1 MKRLLCAAL
10 LLSLLLTSLAVP
22 ASASA
27 GTVSDEVIE
36 QVIGAL
42 GIMTGDEKGNLN
54 LSSNVTRA
62 EFARM
67 LVAASSYKDKVS
79 AVSNSSPF
87 RDVPYTHWAA
97 AYIKTAV
104 EQGWLTGYLDGTYHP
119 DQTITL
125 EEADTGVLKLL
136 GYSTSDFSGAYPY
149 AQLSLA
155 SSLGLNDR
163 ISATQGGTMT
173 RQNMMYLFYNLLSA
187 DTKEGTLYLEDL
199 GYQQDADGNI
209 DYLSVITDNLDGPYV
224 VESSLSALGLPTDAA
239 AVYRNGYV
247 SSVDAISKYDVV
259 YYSSGLNTTWAYAN
273 AVTGI
278 YQSASPSTSSPTSVT
293 VSGNTYTLGTS
304 EATLSLSSLGSLNIG
319 DMITLLL
326 GKEGE
331 VVMALPADTYAS
343 DIYGVV
349 TQVSYQTY
357 ANAVGNSSA
366 ARTLTVLATDGQSYL
381 IPCSST
387 SYDEEDLVQ
396 VSFSGNTAAVSS
408 LKSKSLSGS
417 YSAGAI
423 GNKALASDVRILD
436 VRDGDGVRIYASRL
450 LRAVLDSSDVR
461 FYAENSA
468 GEITDLILRDF
479 TGDLYEYGIITSVS
493 ETSNDMSLSGTYK
506 YLVNGE
512 TQTLTTNNKTLGA
525 SYGPARLN
533 IEDGQL
539 SSVRA
544 LSQIKNP
551 TSISVLGISN
561 EDGTWYFS
569 ESCSVYLQQNGSYS
583 LLSLTE
589 LQNNFSSYNV
599 KAYYDASPKDG
610 GRIRIIVATVKN

>member
-1 MKRLLCAAL
+1 MKRLLSAVLSAAIL
-10 LLSLLLTSLAVP
+10 CTLFAVP
-22 ASASA
+22 ASASSQA
-27 GTVSDEVIE
+27 VSDEVIE

-42 GIMTGDEKGNLN
+42 GIMTGDENGELN
-54 LSSNVTRA
+54 LSANVTRA

-67 LVAASSYKDKVS
+67 LVAASSYKDKV
-79 AVSNSSPF
+79 ATVSNSSPF

-104 EQGWLTGYLDGTYHP
+104 EQGWLTGYLDGTYRP
-119 DQTITL
+119 EQTITL

-149 AQLSLA
+149 GQLSLA
-155 SSLGLNDR
+155 QSLGLNDR
-163 ISATQGGTMT
+163 ITAGQGSTMT
-173 RQNMMYLFYNLLSA
+173 RQNMLYMFYNLLSA

-199 GYQQDADGNI
+199 GYQADADGNI
-209 DYLSVITDNLDGPYV
+209 DYLSVIADNLDGPYV
-224 VESSLSALGLPTDAA
+224 VESSLSALGLPTDVS
-239 AVYRNGYV
+239 AVYRNGYT

-259 YYSSGLNTTWAYAN
+259 YYSAGLNTIWAYAN
-273 AVTGI
+273 AVTGV

-293 VSGNTYTLGTS
+293 VSGNAYTLGTS
-304 EATLSLSSLGSLNIG
+304 EATLALSSLGSLNIG

-357 ANAVGNSSA
+357 ANAVGNSST

-381 IPCSST
+381 IPCANT
-387 SYDEEDLVQ
+387 NYDEEDLVQ
-396 VSFSGNTAAVSS
+396 VSFSGGTAAVST

-417 YSAGAI
+417 CAGGAI
-423 GNKALASDVRILD
+423 GSKTLADDMRILD

-450 LRAVLDSSDVR
+450 LGAVLDSSDVR

-512 TQTLTTNNKTLGA
+512 TQTVSTSNKTLGA
-525 SYGPARLN
+525 SYGPARLTM
-533 IEDGQL
+533 EDGQL
-539 SSVRA
+539 ASVRS

-561 EDGTWYFS
+561 EDDTWYFS
-569 ESCSVYLQQNGSYS
+569 ESCSVYFQQYGSYS

-599 KAYYDASPKDG
+599 KAYYDASSRDG
-610 GRIRIIVATVKN
+610 GRIRIVVVTAKS